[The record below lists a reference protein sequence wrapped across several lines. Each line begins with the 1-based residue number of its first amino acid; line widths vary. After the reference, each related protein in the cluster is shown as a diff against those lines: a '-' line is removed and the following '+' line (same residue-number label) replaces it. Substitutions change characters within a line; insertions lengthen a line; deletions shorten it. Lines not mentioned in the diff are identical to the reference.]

1 MQKKHAKKAK
11 KRQKCLKNKKMK
23 IKQNYFFVRKF
34 FAEKI
39 TKKRHFC
46 RFFMIFFNFA
56 LILFFIF
63 LSQLQ
68 FLFKP

>member
-34 FAEKI
+34 FAEKT
-39 TKKRHFC
+39 TKKTVFLPLFYDFFQFC
-46 RFFMIFFNFA
+46 LDFVIYFFVPTPIF
-56 LILFFIF
+56 I
-63 LSQLQ
+63 
-68 FLFKP
+68 